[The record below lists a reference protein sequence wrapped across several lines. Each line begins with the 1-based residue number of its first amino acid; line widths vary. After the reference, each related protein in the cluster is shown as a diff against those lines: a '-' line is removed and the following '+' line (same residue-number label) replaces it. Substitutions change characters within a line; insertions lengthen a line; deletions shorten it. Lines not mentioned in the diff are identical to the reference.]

1 MLPLPNLESIQERL
15 LELPALFRAYEERDA
30 MFADLAR
37 EWLNRL
43 EHELEN
49 NKVPVAGAIAG
60 LRGLAISAERGMIPP
75 GISFVGAPTARKV
88 RDATAAEALR
98 RAEETVSNTL
108 RADLTQIDEARR
120 LIRQMVAFAVQ
131 RGLAGAGGGAGSHND
146 EVHAIWSALQRDPD
160 IGAGATR
167 VVALAGPQNALI
179 LLGRELP

>member
-30 MFADLAR
+30 MFTDLAR

-43 EHELEN
+43 ENELEN
-49 NKVPVAGAIAG
+49 NKVPIAGAIAG

-108 RADLTQIDEARR
+108 RADLTQIDEARG
-120 LIRQMVAFAVQ
+120 LMRQMVAFAVQ
-131 RGLAGAGGGAGSHND
+131 RGLVGDGGAASHSD
-146 EVHAIWSALQRDPD
+146 AVHAIWSVLQRDPD